1 MSPLG
6 FVVPGRL
13 DQVTGGYL
21 FDRRLVDGLRAR
33 GRAVRVIELDGRFP
47 DADDTARRAAAA
59 ALAATP
65 DDGVVVIDGLALPG
79 FDDCL
84 AAHSA
89 RLRLI
94 GFVHHPL
101 SAEAGGAP
109 ADLARHAETEAR
121 LWPLLRGIV
130 CASAHTARAVCA
142 AGIAPARVAVAS
154 PGTER
159 PVSEATAHA
168 GPAHAGAA
176 HEGAAHEGGGSLHD
190 GGGPL
195 SERSG
200 PLRLLAV
207 GTVTPRKG
215 HLALVEALAG
225 LRALDWRLVCVGSLA
240 RDAGCVAAL
249 REAIEAHRI
258 GDRIALRGELSV
270 ADLEHEWRQADVFV
284 LPSLHEGYG
293 MAFAE
298 ALVRGLPVVATTAGA
313 LPETVPA
320 EASLRVPPGD
330 VDALREALQRLI
342 VEPDLRASLAAGAR
356 RAGAGLPDWP
366 LAVDRWIA
374 AVDRIAA

>member
-1 MSPLG
+1 LSPLG

-159 PVSEATAHA
+159 PVSEGAAHA
-168 GPAHAGAA
+168 GPDEGAPHEVA
-176 HEGAAHEGGGSLHD
+176 MHEGMRH
-190 GGGPL
+190 
-195 SERSG
+195 ERSG

-225 LRALDWRLVCVGSLA
+225 LRALDWRLDCVGSLA
-240 RDAGCVAAL
+240 RDAGCVAAV
-249 REAIEAHRI
+249 REAIATHRI

-270 ADLEHEWRQADVFV
+270 ADLERAWRQADVFV

-298 ALVRGLPVVATTAGA
+298 ALVRGLPVVTTTAGA

-330 VDALREALQRLI
+330 VGALREALHRLI
-342 VEPDLRASLAAGAR
+342 VEPGLRASLAAGAR